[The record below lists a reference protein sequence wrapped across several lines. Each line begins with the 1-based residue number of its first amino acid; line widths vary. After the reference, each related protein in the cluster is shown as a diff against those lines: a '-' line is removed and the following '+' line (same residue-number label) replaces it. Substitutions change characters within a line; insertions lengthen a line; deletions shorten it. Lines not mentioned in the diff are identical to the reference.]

1 MPEPRFIDDPA
12 DLRSIQ
18 VRTAETPDVRPIAVR
33 EKAFLGH
40 INLRGD
46 PDDATFMACV
56 TGVLGFALPTTP
68 NTSREVMDQ
77 FACWLGPAEWLLS
90 VPADNEQTVAA
101 ALRDALAGA
110 HASVV
115 EVGGGHVVLLLTGN
129 RVRDLLAK
137 GCPLDLHASKF
148 GAGQCAQSHLGKAPI
163 LARAVADG
171 IELVVRRSF
180 ADYVWRW
187 LQICVQEYGGRIDR
201 NEAQGSS

>member
-1 MPEPRFIDDPA
+1 MTETRFIDDA
-12 DLRSIQ
+12 AELRSIQ
-18 VRTAETPDVRPIAVR
+18 ARSAEEPDAGPLSVQ

-56 TGVLGFALPTTP
+56 TGVLGFALPTSP
-68 NTSREVMDQ
+68 NTSREVMDRV
-77 FACWLGPAEWLLS
+77 ACWLGPSEWLLS

-101 ALRDALAGA
+101 ALRDALAHA

-137 GCPLDLHASKF
+137 GCPLDLHPSKF
-148 GAGQCAQSHLGKAPI
+148 GAGQCAQSHLGNAPI
-163 LARAVADG
+163 VARAVSDG

-187 LQICVQEYGGRIDR
+187 LQVCAQEYGGRIDR
-201 NEAQGSS
+201 NEARGSS